1 MRQDQNTIHDNLM
14 QNLRRLTSKA
24 NSSCLVNC
32 RTLKYYL
39 RLIIFH
45 YLAYITAMERFT
57 VYFLSLV
64 CSFHVTM
71 EMYRAPYGADDFGTG
86 VPAPAVHSPGAGFVT
101 PVP

>member
-1 MRQDQNTIHDNLM
+1 MRQDHSTIHDNFM
-14 QNLRRLTSKA
+14 QNLRRLTSQA

-45 YLAYITAMERFT
+45 YLAYITAIERFT
-57 VYFLSLV
+57 VYFLCLV

-71 EMYRAPYGADDFGTG
+71 EMYRALHGADDFGTR
-86 VPAPAVHSPGAGFVT
+86 VPDSRGHSPGRGLVLPA
-101 PVP
+101 P